1 MIMALFS
8 VSGAASLIYNSQNY
22 VFWVDLFIMYL
33 KPHCHKIG
41 PGDSVCVCLGVAAN
55 SSLSFM
61 QFRIPGQK
69 GKYQILRFLLLTGP
83 LIKILFEQ
91 NFRLS
96 LQNITL
102 PSEIQSILLCDVNKH
117 SLFIIVGCFFS
128 YSVCIRE

>member
-41 PGDSVCVCLGVAAN
+41 TGDSFCVCLGVVAN
-55 SSLSFM
+55 SYLSFM
-61 QFRIPGQK
+61 HFRIPGQK
-69 GKYQILRFLLLTGP
+69 GKYRILRFLLLTGP

-91 NFRLS
+91 NLRLS
-96 LQNITL
+96 LQNIKL
-102 PSEIQSILLCDVNKH
+102 PSEIQSILFCAVNKQTH
-117 SLFIIVGCFFS
+117 YLL
-128 YSVCIRE
+128 